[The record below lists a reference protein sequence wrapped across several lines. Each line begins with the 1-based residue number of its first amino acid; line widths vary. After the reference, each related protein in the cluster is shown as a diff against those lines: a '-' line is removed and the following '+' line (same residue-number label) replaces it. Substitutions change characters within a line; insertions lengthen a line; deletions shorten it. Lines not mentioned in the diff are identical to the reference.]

1 MVMKNFWI
9 LMTLFIV
16 FCGLLVPSVSAEPVH
31 LPQLGNNSIDY
42 NNISKIGEEQVT
54 SIGWQYTDD
63 KDYTDLLP
71 YMLNLS
77 KIIDNKWSYK
87 VDDGVQHFIAV
98 VNITISK
105 NGSFSVPKIIK
116 PSSIP
121 DYNQKV
127 IDTLNSFTYLPPLPY
142 SYEGKEL
149 SVNLIFAP
157 DYPTKEENQEFEELG
172 LYQYS
177 NATLNKIRRNWK
189 PSWYGY
195 ANKRYRAA
203 IVFAIKKDGSLCEDS
218 VRVFQSSGNQKF
230 DQASIKEI
238 EKNSYSPLPPKYTK
252 DLLNM
257 IFVFDAKKLY

>member
-1 MVMKNFWI
+1 MKNLGI
-9 LMTLFIV
+9 LMALFIV
-16 FCGLLVPSVSAEPVH
+16 YCGLSISSVSAESVH
-31 LPQLGNNSIDY
+31 LPQLGSNSIDY
-42 NNISKIGEEQVT
+42 NNISKIGEEQVA

-77 KIIDNKWSYK
+77 KVIDNKWSYK
-87 VDDGVQHFIAV
+87 VDEKVQHFVAV
-98 VNITISK
+98 VNITIYK

-142 SYEGKEL
+142 SYDGNEL

-157 DYPTKEENQEFEELG
+157 DQPTKEEKQEFEEQG
-172 LYQYS
+172 LVQYL
-177 NATLNKIRRNWK
+177 NATLNKIRRNCK
-189 PSWYGY
+189 TSLYGY
-195 ANKRYRAA
+195 TNNRYRVA

-218 VRVFQSSGNQKF
+218 VRIFQSSGNQKI
-230 DQASIKEI
+230 DQALIKEI
-238 EKNSYSPLPPKYTK
+238 EKNSYSPLPAKYTK
-252 DLLNM
+252 DLFNM